1 MKLFWVI
8 FFLPVVYSMSYPGD
22 SLLQKKPAVIKNK
35 AGYLRS
41 IAGKPGFEM
50 TDLQSEIPGIA
61 FDIRYASAN
70 NFFHKK
76 IYPSVNT
83 TYCRKKA
90 AAALAGI
97 QLELNKKGL
106 GLKIFDA
113 YRPYSVTQKIWQQV
127 KDERFAANPA
137 KGSNHNR
144 GAAID
149 LTIINIS
156 TGEAL
161 DMGTDFDSF
170 SDSAHHNFT
179 SFPEAIL
186 QNRQLLKSV
195 MLQYGFEIFETE
207 WWHYT
212 LPDAKQYELM
222 DLSFEQVRKLT
233 RYQ

>member
-1 MKLFWVI
+1 
-8 FFLPVVYSMSYPGD
+8 MSYPAD
-22 SLLQKKPAVIKNK
+22 ILLQKKPAVIKNK
-35 AGYLRS
+35 AKYLTS

-50 TDLQSEIPGIA
+50 TDLQSAIPGIV

-76 IYPSVNT
+76 VYPSINT

-90 AAALAGI
+90 AAALAEI

-127 KDERFAANPA
+127 KDERYAANPA

-144 GAAID
+144 GVAID
-149 LTIINIS
+149 LTIINMN

-179 SFPEAIL
+179 SLPEAII
-186 QNRQLLKSV
+186 QNRLLLKSV
-195 MLQYGFEIFETE
+195 MTQYGFEVFETE

-212 LPDAKQYELM
+212 LPNARQYELL
-222 DLSFEQVRKLT
+222 DLSFEQLRKLT
-233 RYQ
+233 TGHQ